1 MLDNIFLS
9 PWSSIKRATLELR
22 ALMWAHHNNKVV
34 GLLKKQQQSSGPDKA
49 CMQARPQHPPGLIR
63 HS

>member
-9 PWSSIKRATLELR
+9 PWSSIKKAMLEFC

-34 GLLKKQQQSSGPDKA
+34 GLLKKTTTK
-49 CMQARPQHPPGLIR
+49 
-63 HS
+63 